1 MNAVGIDVSKG
12 KSMVAIMQWIR
23 LLRMLRLWHIW
34 VSMVHLIFFTF
45 DFPVCT
51 YRVLI
56 LFAFLYILMY
66 ICAWFTA
73 LVCQKH
79 KFIFLLVVG
88 IYTISCCT
96 GNFLPFQ
103 RIAAFSTLYFCF
115 QAVWWSRQFRFCC
128 KWREAAGIFLSWNF
142 GTRSDLVV
150 IRLIEAPAPCL

>member
-103 RIAAFSTLYFCF
+103 RIAAFSTLTFVFRLYDGPGSFDC
-115 QAVWWSRQFRFCC
+115 AVNDV
-128 KWREAAGIFLSWNF
+128 KPLEYIFPE
-142 GTRSDLVV
+142 TLVHA
-150 IRLIEAPAPCL
+150 LTL